1 MSERKLVYE
10 RKAAHKT
17 YWVILHATPGFPE
30 YLIYEYSNITGLV
43 QAVQRGKKDVVFF
56 DQSSMQIFILKE
68 MN

>member
-10 RKAAHKT
+10 RKVAHKT

-56 DQSSMQIFILKE
+56 DKDDAITFVKSLP
-68 MN
+68 

>member
-10 RKAAHKT
+10 RKAAYKT

-56 DQSSMQIFILKE
+56 DKDDAITFVKSLP
-68 MN
+68 